1 MRSLVLLTVMLGLVA
16 CSNPS
21 VTINAG
27 PAAMKEKDTAN
38 GVKSYAKNTPP
49 QGATSMG
56 MMSSPRAGNTTIPI
70 TNVEVYLFTA
80 NIDDDAGAETLYWA
94 YDGEVIYVW
103 GSIDIVCVD
112 DDGGETGE
120 TGDAYFI
127 YEADPEGYGWM
138 VATDSCGYSTF
149 YGCSDDGAGE
159 TCGGCDFDDYYVVCA
174 AE

>member
-1 MRSLVLLTVMLGLVA
+1 MRSLVLLTLFAVA
-16 CSNPS
+16 CGNPS

-38 GVKSYAKNTPP
+38 GVKSYAKSTPP

-56 MMSSPRAGNTTIPI
+56 MMSSPKAGTTTIPI

-80 NIDDDAGAETLYWA
+80 NIDDDAGVETLYWA

-112 DDGGETGE
+112 DDGSETGE

-149 YGCSDDGAGE
+149 YGCSSDGGGE